1 MEIFRERLRDFHQL
15 TLIPTLRRM
24 FGKQRWGNTLMLIAV
39 FYLISAM
46 LGVICFSHHVNLLEN
61 DRLAADYEQYIS
73 STAAS
78 AAENNQ
84 AAAAAFRYIVS
95 SKIELNAVFLFF
107 MTVWAI
113 LSTFALARVFHATVE
128 RDKYIYGLYV
138 TFGSDTRRIRGK
150 IHTEFISAALVASI
164 AALPTAYFS
173 TRAIYL
179 ANGQAFRTGLRPF
192 FQIAILLTLVSLLGA
207 GYLSRRITQSTC
219 LELMAALDCSD
230 YVSSPRA
237 SRLFGKRMYNGSLRY
252 ARLAIL
258 RMRRY
263 YIPLVLTVAVV
274 AGVFFGSM
282 NLALEGE
289 RASLETVHEYTIEFS
304 RGVSADHVQEGYL
317 DHLLTVDAVDSVEAL
332 AHGTAEQLG
341 THLLADGSLYRTEQD
356 DTLVKQGL
364 YLAADDIHL
373 ICADGDT
380 RTELG
385 GKKVLPDDW
394 DTKLTFTQKSYNH
407 SLIPEAGYA
416 VYMYPMGS
424 DPSLQVQAGDIVQ
437 LALPR
442 GEAGRTLTDKLDD
455 TLYEYLPITISEVVA
470 VPDVH
475 FVTLFDATPICP
487 RIGDDYLL
495 LNPSDYAAVTATETI
510 ESLSLDELY
519 REDLRFADL
528 KAPAALLVPE
538 GYEGQAGTAI
548 QMYLPAAQVTAPY
561 SVQDPLDA
569 HRSYTLESD
578 LFFHNQTA
586 YHTYFYFGSA
596 GDLANDSEAQDRMTD
611 IDRASLSKY
620 RLVELTV
627 TDRIECPG
635 LTEPCIILP
644 NDGFLSSY
652 SGDLCALQLSNDGE
666 LWKVQDEVFLL
677 GTEESLGMTEYI
689 GQTLFSH
696 TKIEA
701 GFFQAMHE
709 QGLFTAFPN
718 ESAYDLSAFTVTGMF
733 DYGTTAYFV
742 CLLSEDC
749 NLGIDRYPAYL
760 APGDDFFFLA
770 GTSRDTSLPLNQTA
784 SYLLFPEE
792 YRGNDRGHAPTEAGE
807 RIATNNLTVSLA
819 DGINADILTPDY
831 TPPTLSAG
839 EAILIVRPD
848 SPLAMAYGDG
858 VRLAIR
864 SDFTLDPN
872 DPQTAS
878 LGGNALLQ
886 HMIES
891 EVIFRHAAM
900 TVIETVEAEV
910 PQDILYISEA
920 DWQRINR
927 AEGTYRTMDIY
938 LYGDTDLIE
947 LVEAHVRIRAL
958 MGNWQGDENYV
969 SLVDHN
975 RLWQTVTTNACNY
988 PAIIRLLSILLILLL
1003 PLLWCS
1009 PQMMHFHKRREE
1021 FYVMSAVGRST
1032 GQLIRMIAAE
1042 CAMITLAAGGF
1053 VALLCPFALFCVQA
1067 AIYMMELPF
1076 ALSDFDT
1083 QAYLFMIFFVML
1095 CSTLSFLTAARQLF
1109 PKKMK
1114 KDPNEKGGI
1123 TP

>member
-1 MEIFRERLRDFHQL
+1 MEILRERLRDFHQL

-61 DRLAADYEQYIS
+61 DRLAAEYEQYIS
-73 STAAS
+73 STAS
-78 AAENNQ
+78 AAAEANQ

-95 SKIELNAVFLFF
+95 SKIELNAVFFFF

-138 TFGSDTRRIRGK
+138 TFGSDTRRLRGK
-150 IHTEFISAALVASI
+150 IHTEFISAALVASV
-164 AALPTAYFS
+164 AALPTAFFS

-179 ANGQAFRTGLRPF
+179 ANGQNFRTGLRPF
-192 FQIAILLTLVSLLGA
+192 FQIALLLTLVSLLGA
-207 GYLSRRITQSTC
+207 GYLSRRITKSTC

-230 YVSSPRA
+230 YVSSPRS
-237 SRLFGKRMYNGSLRY
+237 SRLFGKRLYNGSLRY

-289 RASLETVHEYTIEFS
+289 RASMETVHEYTVEFS
-304 RGVSADHVQEGYL
+304 RGVSAKDVQEGYI

-332 AHGTAEQLG
+332 AHDSAERLG
-341 THLLADGSLYRTEQD
+341 THLLADSSLYRTEQD

-364 YLAADDIHL
+364 YLASDDIHL

-385 GKKVLPDDW
+385 GKNVLPDDW

-407 SLIPEAGYA
+407 SLIPEAGHA

-424 DPSLQVQAGDIVQ
+424 EPSLQVQAGDTVQ

-442 GEAGRTLTDKLDD
+442 GEVERALSDKLDD
-455 TLYEYLPITISEVVA
+455 SMYEYLPITISEVVA

-487 RIGDDYLL
+487 RIGEDYLL
-495 LNPSDYAAVTATETI
+495 LNPADYAAVAETEMI

-528 KAPAALLVPE
+528 NAPAALLVPE
-538 GYEGQAGTAI
+538 GYEGQFISTV
-548 QMYLPAAQVTAPY
+548 QMFLPTSQVTLPY
-561 SVQDPLDA
+561 SVQDPLDS
-569 HRSYTLESD
+569 HRSYTLESEI
-578 LFFHNQTA
+578 FFHNRTA
-586 YHTYFYFGSA
+586 YQTYFYFGSA
-596 GDLANDSEAQDRMTD
+596 GDISNDSDAQSRMTD

-620 RLVELTV
+620 RLMELTV
-627 TDRIECPG
+627 TDQIECPG

-644 NDGFLSSY
+644 NDNFLSSY
-652 SGDLCALQLSNDGE
+652 DGDLCALQLTHDGE
-666 LWKVQDEVFLL
+666 FWKVQDEVFLL
-677 GTEESLGMTEYI
+677 GTAESLGMADYI

-701 GFFQAMHE
+701 GFFEAMRE
-709 QGLFTAFPN
+709 QGLFTSYPDD
-718 ESAYDLSAFTVTGMF
+718 SAYELSAFTVTGMF
-733 DYGTTAYFV
+733 DYGTSSYFV
-742 CLLSEDC
+742 CSLSDDC

-760 APGDDFFFLA
+760 TPGDDFFFLA
-770 GTSRDTSLPLNQTA
+770 GTRGDTDLPLKETA
-784 SYLLFPEE
+784 SYLMFPEE
-792 YRGNDRGHAPTEAGE
+792 YRGADRGNAPLEAGNM
-807 RIATNNLTVSLA
+807 ISTNQLTVSLA
-819 DGINADILTPDY
+819 DGINAAILTPDY
-831 TPPTLSAG
+831 IPPTLAAG

-848 SPLAMAYGDG
+848 SPLAMTDGDG
-858 VRLAIR
+858 IRLAIR
-864 SDFTLDPN
+864 TDFTLDPN

-886 HMIES
+886 HMVES
-891 EVIFRHAAM
+891 NVIFRHAAL
-900 TVIETVEAEV
+900 TVIETVEADIT
-910 PQDILYISEA
+910 QDILYVSET

-958 MGNWQGDENYV
+958 MGNWQGDDNYV
-969 SLVDHN
+969 SLIDHN

-988 PAIIRLLSILLILLL
+988 PAIIRLLSILLVLLL

-1021 FYVMSAVGRST
+1021 FYVMGAVGRDT
-1032 GQLIRMIAAE
+1032 KQQRRMIAAE
-1042 CAMITLAAGGF
+1042 CTMITLAAGIF
-1053 VALLCPFALFCVQA
+1053 VALLCPFTLFCVQA

-1076 ALSDFDT
+1076 TTSGFDVR
-1083 QAYLFMIFFVML
+1083 AYLFLIFFVML
-1095 CSTLSFLTAARQLF
+1095 CSAFSFLMASRQLF
-1109 PKKMK
+1109 PPKPKKET
-1114 KDPNEKGGI
+1114 NEKGG
-1123 TP
+1123 TAL